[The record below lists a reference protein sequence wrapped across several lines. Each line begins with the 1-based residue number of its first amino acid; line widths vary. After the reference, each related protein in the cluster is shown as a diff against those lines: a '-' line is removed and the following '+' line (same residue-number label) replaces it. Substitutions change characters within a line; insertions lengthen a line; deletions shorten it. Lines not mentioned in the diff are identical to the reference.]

1 MKKLFLTLAFI
12 ATTLVLAV
20 TYACSSDSSEQESVT
35 TKAQLLLN
43 KSHEFAQKYHVS
55 IYLNEENI
63 NEIAKTM
70 TVEQLEAMYVQWAKQ
85 PQQSY
90 TIKLPAQAQ
99 KLNGRVKLRRRAE
112 LREDFDETIK
122 GNSVIYQF
130 FFDFCK
136 KRVRTVATVEWI
148 LRKRGR
154 DVVTLTVEND
164 SIYGHAEM
172 DVHPTVSAPLEFSAQ
187 GEIHISSNIFKEVY
201 VAYIAKGPS
210 DDDVSL
216 TLTYT
221 RNGK

>member
-90 TIKLPAQAQ
+90 TIKLPAQSQ

-112 LREDFDETIK
+112 LREDFDETIR
-122 GNSVIYQF
+122 GNFTIEDVSFV
-130 FFDFCK
+130 FCLREVK
-136 KRVRTVATVEWI
+136 ADATVRWNFKKNGYDHVYLSI
-148 LRKRGR
+148 N
-154 DVVTLTVEND
+154 ND
-164 SIYGHAEM
+164 SISGGNYM
-172 DVHPTVSAPLEFSAQ
+172 VTHPATFTPLVFTAQ
-187 GEIHISSNIFKEVY
+187 GEIKVSSKMFKQVLFAI
-201 VAYIAKGPS
+201 VSKGPS
-210 DDDVSL
+210 DRDF
-216 TLTYT
+216 TLVLKPT
-221 RNGK
+221 RDE